1 VAGWISCVPKRTA
14 NRIEAEV
21 VVANTTS
28 RWLRPHP
35 LTLLPTTFSW
45 FWSPLIHII
54 GAFFLYL
61 FLHSP
66 IFFSLFPVSFAK
78 LYSISHPSSLLL
90 YSYSLLG
97 PRWLIV
103 YVTRVLLSSSPQTN
117 TRFCHIS
124 RFISSHC
131 ETGLVSNAP
140 RT

>member
-1 VAGWISCVPKRTA
+1 MYALFEVVISSHVAGWISCVPKRTA

-35 LTLLPTTFSW
+35 LTLFSRPPSRGLGLPSFILSRV
-45 FWSPLIHII
+45 
-54 GAFFLYL
+54 FFLYL

-66 IFFSLFPVSFAK
+66 IFLSLFPVSFSK

-103 YVTRVLLSSSPQTN
+103 YATRVLLSSSPQTN
-117 TRFCHIS
+117 TRFCRHLSIY
-124 RFISSHC
+124 
-131 ETGLVSNAP
+131 
-140 RT
+140 